1 MTLTVNQ
8 TWRKLQNEVVE
19 TGLCTHCGTCAG
31 LARGHLRMV
40 QTPQGP
46 LPQQVPGGQMVHLPP
61 SAYAACPGKGVDYPG
76 LRQFV
81 FGGPPDNGL
90 MGNCRRVFIGYAG
103 DADVRR
109 RGASGGVITQTLL
122 YLLGNGRIQ
131 GAIVV
136 QQGQP
141 KPYLARPIIA
151 TTADQIVAAAQSVY
165 QPVPVNEIL
174 AQMVGFNGRLAYVGL
189 PDQVAALRELQR
201 QGHPGALKVD
211 FVLGPYT
218 GTNMYLEAIA
228 SYLRSQG
235 VHSLEE
241 IAELKYREGEW
252 PGHLL
257 IRLGDGRVFRA
268 EKFYYNYLIPFF
280 ITHSS
285 LLSVDFTNELT
296 DISVGDA
303 WHPRYEAQGAGFS
316 VVAARTPQAEAL
328 LQEMAANGA
337 LVLDETSLDDALSM
351 HGHMLD
357 FKKRGAF
364 IRLHWRRKLGR
375 RAPNFGYR
383 PAHIP
388 PSRQLV
394 ELVISGIFLI
404 GGTRLARRLIESLP
418 LSLVGPLFNTL
429 RKTWK
434 DLSKPTKRKGLA
446 GAEFEIGD

>member
-8 TWRKLQNEVVE
+8 TWHKLQTEVIDA
-19 TGLCTHCGTCAG
+19 GLCTHCGTCVG
-31 LARGHLRMV
+31 LARGHLRLV
-40 QTPQGP
+40 QTPDGP
-46 LPQQVPGGQMVHLPP
+46 LPQQVPGGRRVHLPP
-61 SAYAACPGKGVDYPG
+61 LAYAACPGKGVDYPG
-76 LRQFV
+76 LRDFV
-81 FGGPPDNGL
+81 FGGPPENGL
-90 MGNCRRVFIGYAG
+90 MGNYRRVFIGYA
-103 DADVRR
+103 ADETVRR

-122 YLLGNGRIQ
+122 YLLEHGRIQ

-151 TTADQIVAAAQSVY
+151 TTPAQILAAAQSVY
-165 QPVPVNEIL
+165 QPVPVNEIV
-174 AQMVGFNGRLAYVGL
+174 AEMAGFNGRLAYVGL

-218 GTNMYLEAIA
+218 GTNLYLEAIA

-235 VHSLEE
+235 VHSLDEVV
-241 IAELKYREGEW
+241 ELKYREGEW
-252 PGHLL
+252 PGYLL
-257 IRLGDGRVFRA
+257 IRLRDGRSFRA

-280 ITHSS
+280 ITRSS

-316 VVAARTPQAEAL
+316 VVAARTPQGEAL
-328 LQEMAANGA
+328 LQEMVAAHT

-364 IRLHWRRKLGR
+364 IRLDWRRKLGR
-375 RAPNFGYR
+375 RVPTFGYR
-383 PAHIP
+383 PTAVP
-388 PSRQLV
+388 TSRKLV
-394 ELVISGIFLI
+394 ELVISAIFLV
-404 GGTRLARRLIESLP
+404 GGTRPARRIIEALP

-446 GAEFEIGD
+446 NVEFEVGD